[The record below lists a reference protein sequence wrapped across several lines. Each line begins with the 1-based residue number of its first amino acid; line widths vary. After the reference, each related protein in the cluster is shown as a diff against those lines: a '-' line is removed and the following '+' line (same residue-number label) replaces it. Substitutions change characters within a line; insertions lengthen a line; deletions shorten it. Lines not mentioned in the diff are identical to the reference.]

1 MAMNADAAKEDNA
14 AIVFQ
19 TQEEILEALCLLI

>member
-19 TQEEILEALCLLI
+19 TQEEILEALSLLI